1 MNKKKLIKLP
11 LSRLFPNF
19 ITLAAL
25 CAGMC
30 AIKASLSTHWQ
41 EAITF
46 TILAAFLDGMDG
58 RLARFLKA
66 TSNFGAQLDSLSD
79 FLNFGVAPAFILYLW
94 KLQYIEIP
102 SIGWAIAL
110 FLSVCMSLRLA
121 RYNNSLDDE
130 TKPIWAERFFV
141 GVPAPAAAC
150 LLLLPM
156 ILALHHEVEVSA
168 IVVGIYSFIIALL
181 MVSRIPTFS
190 IKKITISKDLAWVA
204 MIIAALLVTSLV
216 IKPWLTIMML
226 GMIYL
231 ASIPFSIIYYMK
243 LSKEEYTRHE

>member
-25 CAGMC
+25 CAGMS
-30 AIKASLSTHWQ
+30 AIKASLASNWQ

-94 KLQYIEIP
+94 KLQYIHIP
-102 SIGWAIAL
+102 SVGWAIAL

-121 RYNNSLDDE
+121 RYNNSIDDE
-130 TKPIWAERFFV
+130 TKPLWAEKFFV

-156 ILALHHEVEVSA
+156 ILALHHEVDVSA

-204 MIIAALLVTSLV
+204 MIVAALLVTALV
-216 IKPWLTIMML
+216 IKPWLTITVL
-226 GMIYL
+226 GIIYL
-231 ASIPFSIIYYMK
+231 LSIPFSIIYYMK
-243 LSKEEYTRHE
+243 LAKD